1 MTTSQGER
9 PLSRKALRESER
21 AAAEAVAAP
30 AAPAAVPQSANYA
43 SDQGFLQETPAQA
56 QPEFRVRSR
65 HSSPEAEQ
73 PMRRPRAS
81 DNRQESGEVPRF
93 RVRDYSPEARGE
105 AFSTTS
111 EVPPVSTSAGS
122 EGSGLRPRVRA
133 ESAIPEQVAPDI
145 VEPPKVVTG
154 DDGAQSTYLP
164 AEQTLSRR
172 ELRAIRE
179 AALGNA
185 PSSAEPIV
193 EPVAPEALFTPS
205 AGAANPSSYSPP
217 QPVPDLIQPPT
228 DWQARQVQPEPVRQ
242 SVPEERIAVPEALS
256 VSEFSAPEFSAAGSS
271 APNLAA
277 QGYSAPGPN
286 VPVREVVTAP
296 EVYETAPTHW
306 SRQPEI
312 DDQFASLIGHHS
324 RDVAASG
331 AITTSAL
338 VMPNFPSTDTIT
350 APLGETGEILL
361 TGTVN
366 LPRSL
371 ATSGYNRA
379 RFDSSDLD
387 NAADPRDREIASMDS
402 APVRASDAVS
412 THTSTQS
419 VLVSRRPKGSKLI
432 MALSITGAAMGIGVI
447 LLFAA
452 GMIFKIF

>member
-1 MTTSQGER
+1 M
-9 PLSRKALRESER
+9 SRRALRESER
-21 AAAEAVAAP
+21 AVADATVVP
-30 AAPAAVPQSANYA
+30 PAVPQSANYA
-43 SDQGFLQETPAQA
+43 SDQGILQDSPAQS
-56 QPEFRVRSR
+56 QPEFRAHSR
-65 HSSPEAEQ
+65 HSAPDAQ
-73 PMRRPRAS
+73 QQMRRPRAS
-81 DNRQESGEVPRF
+81 ENRQESGEIPRF

-105 AFSTTS
+105 AFSTTT
-111 EVPPVSTSAGS
+111 EVPPGSPPVRS
-122 EGSGLRPRVRA
+122 EGNGFRPRVRTEA
-133 ESAIPEQVAPDI
+133 TIAEQVAPAI
-145 VEPPKVVTG
+145 VEPPKVVTE
-154 DDGAQSTYLP
+154 AAEPQSTQLP
-164 AEQTLSRR
+164 TEQTLSRR
-172 ELRAIRE
+172 ELRAIRD
-179 AALGNA
+179 AALGNVGA
-185 PSSAEPIV
+185 PAEQSV
-193 EPVAPEALFTPS
+193 AAVAPESPIAPS
-205 AGAANPSSYSPP
+205 VGEAMPNAYSAP
-217 QPVPDLIQPPT
+217 QVVPDLIQPPT
-228 DWQARQVQPEPVRQ
+228 DWLTKPTFEPSAPTQFQPQFPAAGSVKQAP
-242 SVPEERIAVPEALS
+242 PEERIATQEPSFPAPSVLAPSVPAQSVPAPSVPEAS
-256 VSEFSAPEFSAAGSS
+256 VPI
-271 APNLAA
+271 
-277 QGYSAPGPN
+277 
-286 VPVREVVTAP
+286 REVVTAP

-324 RDVAASG
+324 RDIAASG

-371 ATSGYNRA
+371 ATSGYNRS

-387 NAADPRDREIASMDS
+387 TAADPRDREIASMDS

-419 VLVSRRPKGSKLI
+419 VLVARRPKGSKLV